1 MSYSDFINIFD
12 KFNHKNITKMIDI
25 NTLIEKLKIN
35 CQDNLP
41 GKTAQNMMLAK
52 PRVNVSF
59 PNIAEHAIPSAVLIL
74 LYPYKD
80 DIYFILTERTNEVQH
95 HKGQI
100 SLPGGSWE
108 KGEQLHETALRETEE
123 EIGIPAEKTTILCEL
138 TPLFVKVTGYM
149 IHPFVGYVTKK
160 PNIIA
165 HPNEVNN
172 VFTVSISELM
182 DPANRLTELWNI
194 REIPVDVPFFKFGK
208 YKVWGATAMIL
219 SEFRHC
225 LEEIL

>member
-1 MSYSDFINIFD
+1 
-12 KFNHKNITKMIDI
+12 MIDI
-25 NTLIEKLKIN
+25 ETLIEKLEISY
-35 CQDNLP
+35 QDDLP
-41 GKTAQNMMLAK
+41 GEAAQNMMLAK
-52 PRVNVSF
+52 PRVDVIF
-59 PNIAEHAIPSAVLIL
+59 PKSVEHAIPSAVLIL
-74 LYPYKD
+74 LYPHKN
-80 DIYFILTERTNEVQH
+80 DIFFILTERTNEVQH

-108 KGEQLHETALRETEE
+108 NGEHLHETAMRETEE
-123 EIGIPAEKTTILCEL
+123 EIGIPADKTRIICEL

-149 IHPFVGYVTKK
+149 IHPFIGYVNQR
-160 PNIIA
+160 PNITP

-172 VFTVSISELM
+172 VFAVSISELT
-182 DPANRLTELWNI
+182 DPGNRLTELWTI

-225 LEEIL
+225 LEAVL